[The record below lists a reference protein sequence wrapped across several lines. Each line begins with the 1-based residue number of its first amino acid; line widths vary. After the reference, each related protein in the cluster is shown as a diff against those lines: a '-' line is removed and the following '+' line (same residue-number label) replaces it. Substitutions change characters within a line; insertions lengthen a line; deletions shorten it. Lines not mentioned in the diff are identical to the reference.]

1 MTGDFYECP
10 KCGWRA
16 RLSDVDI
23 RTRCSCGRMV
33 QLPAATA
40 PNPRAWAVARELA
53 AESGLDWGL
62 AATGRTRECAQ
73 GFCLPDEFCGDFS
86 TSDIDDGW
94 LAFFAPLPAPWDA
107 DAYRADAA
115 RRGVEPGPMPSLH
128 GRTVN
133 GLDWCVFDNAI
144 EFRSGTVKWFMRG
157 DELQV
162 THTVV
167 PITREQWV
175 EIGIL
180 ATAAKR
186 AMGT

>member
-1 MTGDFYECP
+1 MTAP
-10 KCGWRA
+10 
-16 RLSDVDI
+16 
-23 RTRCSCGRMV
+23 
-33 QLPAATA
+33 A
-40 PNPRAWAVARELA
+40 PNPRAWAVATALA
-53 AESGLDWGL
+53 GESGLGWGRWANGSSDLEERRGL
-62 AATGRTRECAQ
+62 AYAEEVKRCHAVGYSNELADA
-73 GFCLPDEFCGDFS
+73 FAEAASDEVEPLP
-86 TSDIDDGW
+86 
-94 LAFFAPLPAPWDA
+94 PVPAPWDA

>member
-1 MTGDFYECP
+1 MIP
-10 KCGWRA
+10 
-16 RLSDVDI
+16 
-23 RTRCSCGRMV
+23 
-33 QLPAATA
+33 A
-40 PNPRAWAVARELA
+40 PNPRAWAVATALA
-53 AESGLDWGL
+53 AESGLRWGRW
-62 AATGRTRECAQ
+62 AI
-73 GFCLPDEFCGDFS
+73 GFDAVANTYKPV
-86 TSDIDDGW
+86 
-94 LAFFAPLPAPWDA
+94 PAPWDA
-107 DAYRADAA
+107 DAYRADCA

>member
-1 MTGDFYECP
+1 M
-10 KCGWRA
+10 A
-16 RLSDVDI
+16 SD
-23 RTRCSCGRMV
+23 
-33 QLPAATA
+33 A
-40 PNPRAWAVARELA
+40 PNPRAWRVATALA
-53 AESGLDWGL
+53 GEAGLDW
-62 AATGRTRECAQ
+62 AAWARGESAVTCPVCDGHGGENYGVDSSPCGCCDAEGVVTLNRAREFA
-73 GFCLPDEFCGDFS
+73 
-86 TSDIDDGW
+86 
-94 LAFFAPLPAPWDA
+94 AFVDADPVPWDA
-107 DAYRADAA
+107 DAYRADVA

>member
-1 MTGDFYECP
+1 M
-10 KCGWRA
+10 CGGQSRA
-16 RLSDVDI
+16 DHVP
-23 RTRCSCGRMV
+23 V
-33 QLPAATA
+33 
-40 PNPRAWAVARELA
+40 
-53 AESGLDWGL
+53 
-62 AATGRTRECAQ
+62 
-73 GFCLPDEFCGDFS
+73 
-86 TSDIDDGW
+86 
-94 LAFFAPLPAPWDA
+94 PAPWDA
-107 DAYRADAA
+107 DAYRADCA
-115 RRGVEPGPMPSLH
+115 RRGVEPGPLPSLH